1 MERLKF
7 IRQVL
12 GKTQKEMAEILGV
25 SLRAYQMYE
34 EGKRKFPPEKMQLLA
49 KQFQVNLHWL
59 LTGEGEPFI
68 QPKEEPVKKKKT
80 LQAV

>member
-7 IRQVL
+7 IRQAL
-12 GKTQKEMAEILGV
+12 GKTQKEMAQLLGV

-34 EGKRKFPPEKMQLLA
+34 EGKTNIPLPKLRILA
-49 KQFQVNLHWL
+49 SQFGVNINWL
-59 LTGEGEPFI
+59 LTGEGEPFLTL
-68 QPKEEPVKKKKT
+68 KEEPVKKKKT